1 MDSLDRNKKTHPP
14 GRFSTPLQLSRP
26 PPVRSKSSHGKIFA
40 ISPKNQHQNFR
51 RGAISSSMIGEDLDK
66 LKKKHKTRI
75 STPYSCSY
83 SYPYPSPTLSYS
95 SPLPPRATR
104 DSFFLLTYTSKIG
117 TYKFETLDPWKHY
130 SYNIRNYI
138 IIICFIIYLALN
150 IFIVCILQFACKFK
164 SILEL
169 RN

>member
-66 LKKKHKTRI
+66 IMKNHKTRI
-75 STPYSCSY
+75 STVYTLLSY
-83 SYPYPSPTLSYS
+83 YYPYPYPSPTLSYS

-117 TYKFETLDPWKHY
+117 TYKFETLDP
-130 SYNIRNYI
+130 
-138 IIICFIIYLALN
+138 
-150 IFIVCILQFACKFK
+150 
-164 SILEL
+164 
-169 RN
+169 